1 MTECIKLLLSEMP
14 ELSQRLGVF
23 DVAEYEQFRRDM
35 RKLQVR
41 QMHGGQTRRKYRT
54 LLSGAREFPSF
65 GFLGKDR
72 RIFSTEE
79 EVITEYKESDDKMH
93 LHQSFM
99 RHK

>member
-1 MTECIKLLLSEMP
+1 MSCGH
-14 ELSQRLGVF
+14 ELWTDIF
-23 DVAEYEQFRRDM
+23 T
-35 RKLQVR
+35 VR